1 MLTDGEI
8 QGLLDRPKTIVSRSP
23 RAGYRVERGHRR
35 ADLTLESANGDG
47 AAAFEVFVRQ
57 SVRFIENFSIGLRYR
72 SNAAGLG
79 DVTLVRYNGPHG
91 EMGIDPDGHY
101 AKPHI
106 HRITSAELAS
116 GSRDPKERHRTI
128 TDRYSTLDTA
138 LRTFFGDLN
147 VTGFQ
152 QFFPELLQERLVN
165 GQ

>member
-1 MLTDGEI
+1 MLTDDEI

-23 RAGYRVERGHRR
+23 RAGYRVEYGHRR
-35 ADLTLESANGDG
+35 ADLTLEAANGRG
-47 AAAFEVFVRQ
+47 AAAFAVFIRQ
-57 SVRFIENFSIGLRYR
+57 NVRFIENFSIGLRYR
-72 SNAAGLG
+72 SDAAGVG
-79 DVTLVRYNGPHG
+79 EVTLVRYNGPHG
-91 EMGIDPDGHY
+91 EMSVHPDGHY

-147 VTGFQ
+147 INGIQ
-152 QFFPELLQERLVN
+152 QFFPDLLQGGLFN

>member
-1 MLTDGEI
+1 MLTDDEI
-8 QGLLDRPKTIVSRSP
+8 QGLLDRPKTIVSKSP
-23 RAGYRVERGHRR
+23 RAGYRDEHGHWR
-35 ADLTLESANGDG
+35 ADLTLEAANGSG
-47 AAAFEVFVRQ
+47 AAAFAVFIRQ

-72 SNAAGLG
+72 SNAAGVG

-91 EMGIDPDGHY
+91 EMGVHPDGHY

-147 VTGFQ
+147 INGVQ
-152 QFFPELLQERLVN
+152 QFFPDLLQEGLFN
-165 GQ
+165 GP